1 MTRHYRKSLI
11 YCASLFSLALLL
23 TFVACEKPDPTDPIG
38 VEVKKGLAPQPDA
51 EVAVIENANSA
62 FGKIVIE
69 LYPNL
74 APKMVERFKTLSK
87 QGFYNGVA
95 WHRVNPQSG
104 VIQTGDPNSKNDTG
118 VPLPGEALPGN
129 LPAEFSDILYERG
142 IVGAARR
149 GPGGGLSERDAYD
162 SANSQWFVTLKRVTA
177 WDKKYT
183 IFGKVI
189 QGLNNAD
196 IIAGAPVEPGTER
209 PAPKII
215 IKSITLEPRSNYV
228 K

>member
-1 MTRHYRKSLI
+1 M
-11 YCASLFSLALLL
+11 LFRS
-23 TFVACEKPDPTDPIG
+23 
-38 VEVKKGLAPQPDA
+38 
-51 EVAVIENANSA
+51 IENANPA

-95 WHRVNPQSG
+95 WHRVNAQSG

-118 VPLPGEALPGN
+118 VPLPSEALPGN

-149 GPGGGLSERDAYD
+149 GPGGGLNERDAYD

-183 IFGKVI
+183 MFGKVI

>member
-23 TFVACEKPDPTDPIG
+23 TFAACEKPDPTDPVG
-38 VEVKKGLAPQPDA
+38 VEVKKGIAPQPDA
-51 EVAVIENANSA
+51 EVAVIENANPA

-74 APKMVERFKTLSK
+74 APKMVERFKNLCK

-95 WHRVNPQSG
+95 WHRVNAQSG
-104 VIQTGDPNSKNDTG
+104 VVQTGDPNSKNDTG
-118 VPLPGEALPGN
+118 VPLPSEALPGN

-162 SANSQWFVTLKRVTA
+162 SANSQWFVTLKRATA

-215 IKSITLEPRSNYV
+215 IKSITLEPRGNYV